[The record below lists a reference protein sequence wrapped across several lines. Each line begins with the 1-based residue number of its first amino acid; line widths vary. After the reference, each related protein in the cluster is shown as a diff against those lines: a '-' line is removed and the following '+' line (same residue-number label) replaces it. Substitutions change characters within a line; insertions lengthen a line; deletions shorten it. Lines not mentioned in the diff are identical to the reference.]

1 MSSYNVQIVKSQIW
15 QQHNPSEH
23 GSSSRLFIQNF
34 CRVPSSRKR
43 GVVGHQM
50 TSGEEEKCS
59 RKDEKITGWLK
70 KFFPSAAP
78 GKREVDQVMHSR
90 SKLSL
95 ERYCQH
101 HRFNRNFVLGFG
113 SWTNNAK
120 LLPFKLS
127 KISSH
132 RPIILLGWSNLII
145 EMIISIVTWIISI
158 IVPSLSLS
166 GCFLSKL
173 ENDLDHLV
181 RRISEN
187 GRIIPPK
194 STSYVSPP
202 HFQSTFQLVKIL
214 ENGTTRSVINPPSR
228 SVCVCSKA

>member
-15 QQHNPSEH
+15 QQHNPSKY

-59 RKDEKITGWLK
+59 RKDEKITGLLK

-132 RPIILLGWSNLII
+132 RPIISLGLSNLII

-166 GCFLSKL
+166 LWVFSEQTRKWSGSSRPTDLWKRKDYSPQIHIIRLSSSFS
-173 ENDLDHLV
+173 
-181 RRISEN
+181 IT
-187 GRIIPPK
+187 IPTGKTPRKRNHEKCYK
-194 STSYVSPP
+194 SP
-202 HFQSTFQLVKIL
+202 
-214 ENGTTRSVINPPSR
+214 E
-228 SVCVCSKA
+228 